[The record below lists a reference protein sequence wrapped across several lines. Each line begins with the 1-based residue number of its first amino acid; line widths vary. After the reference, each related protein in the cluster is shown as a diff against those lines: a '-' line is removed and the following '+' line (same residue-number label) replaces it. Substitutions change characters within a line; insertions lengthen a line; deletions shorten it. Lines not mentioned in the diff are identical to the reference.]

1 VQVVPRSKFICVFR
15 LAGFVI
21 AGLGVRYVYRG
32 SLVKGVDGGKRKVR
46 AVLRTL
52 RSSRKLVVIGVTV
65 LVLGAGTSA
74 AALFIGK
81 DRLLGRSYG
90 AANGMACEALQTV
103 NIRKDGA
110 TWVRKYVK
118 MDNAEGIDRVK
129 TALRVAAV
137 EYSRSKADLVQIS
150 VLDRNGPSLRSNMR
164 GRAIAAQVVFIADP
178 SKFPDDAGALRF
190 NGFYYDGAAGSDGQ
204 FYGLRI
210 DVPYEDMQKLA
221 LAQDNF
227 VDCANQDGATAVAD
241 DKDTGPV
248 LPLPVHL
255 GDQTS
260 KEKPVVVPAGPEEI
274 NEDEGDNLSD
284 LLTST
289 PVAENSSFFS
299 LSYWK
304 SLLFGKGPVV
314 AVAAE

>member
-1 VQVVPRSKFICVFR
+1 M
-15 LAGFVI
+15 
-21 AGLGVRYVYRG
+21 
-32 SLVKGVDGGKRKVR
+32 
-46 AVLRTL
+46 
-52 RSSRKLVVIGVTV
+52 

-81 DRLLGRSYG
+81 DRLFGLSYG

-118 MDNAEGIDRVK
+118 MGDAQGIDRVK
-129 TALRVAAV
+129 TALRVAAI

-178 SKFPDDAGALRF
+178 SKFPDDAGALNF
-190 NGFYYDGAAGSDGQ
+190 NGFYFDGAAGDDGQ

-210 DVPYEDMQKLA
+210 DVPYEDMEKLA
-221 LAQDNF
+221 QAQDKF
-227 VDCANQDGATAVAD
+227 VDCASQDGKAAD
-241 DKDTGPV
+241 TDDAATGPV
-248 LPLPVHL
+248 TSLPVHL
-255 GDQTS
+255 GQQSS
-260 KEKPVVVPAGPEEI
+260 KEKLPVAPAGPKEVD
-274 NEDEGDNLSD
+274 EDDGDNLSD

-289 PVAENSSFFS
+289 PVAENISFFS

-304 SLLFGKGPVV
+304 SLLFGRGSVV
-314 AVAAE
+314 AAAAE

>member
-1 VQVVPRSKFICVFR
+1 
-15 LAGFVI
+15 
-21 AGLGVRYVYRG
+21 
-32 SLVKGVDGGKRKVR
+32 
-46 AVLRTL
+46 
-52 RSSRKLVVIGVTV
+52 V

-81 DRLLGRSYG
+81 DRLLGLSYG
-90 AANGMACEALQTV
+90 AANGMACESLQTV

-110 TWVRKYVK
+110 TWIRKYVK

-137 EYSRSKADLVQIS
+137 EYSRTKADLVQIS

-164 GRAIAAQVVFIADP
+164 GRAIAAQVVYIADP
-178 SKFPDDAGALRF
+178 TKFPDDAGALQL
-190 NGFYYDGAAGSDGQ
+190 NGFYFDGAAGDDGQ

-210 DVPYEDMQKLA
+210 DVPYEDIEKLA

-227 VDCANQDGATAVAD
+227 VDCENQDGKSAAVD
-241 DKDTGPV
+241 DSTFGPV
-248 LPLPVHL
+248 TPLPL
-255 GDQTS
+255 DQGSKIS
-260 KEKPVVVPAGPEEI
+260 KEKPVDVPAVPEE
-274 NEDEGDNLSD
+274 DDGDNLSE

-289 PVAENSSFFS
+289 PVAENTSFFS

-304 SLLFGKGPVV
+304 SLLFGSGAVV
-314 AVAAE
+314 AAAAE